1 MSKLNNNSLSK
12 SNANYKVEF
21 YREDS
26 STSPPLKGLLQWSLM
41 NVHMTDVLTE
51 LRKSPS
57 DLSTIRVH
65 VLNEK

>member
-26 STSPPLKGLLQWSLM
+26 STPPLLQWSLM

-51 LRKSPS
+51 LRKFPS
-57 DLSTIRVH
+57 DLRTITVH
-65 VLNEK
+65 FLNEK